1 MIKSRLSNKVEI
13 RDKSLN
19 GKGIFAKEDI
29 KKGEIVFI
37 KGGHILTRDEI
48 FSSGI
53 INSYF
58 PISDEYF
65 LGATNKEEEDSIKLY
80 QNHSCN
86 PNVGLHGEI
95 TFIAMRDI
103 KKDEELTVDYAFI
116 DNEDY
121 SFKCTCGSK
130 NCRGTITGFDWRIKE
145 LQDKYYYYFAQ
156 YLKDKIDVE
165 RAKNKNNNLG
175 NKLQ

>member
-1 MIKSRLSNKVEI
+1 MISLRLSNKVEI
-13 RDKSLN
+13 RSKSLN
-19 GKGIFAKEDI
+19 GKGIFARENI
-29 KKGEIVFI
+29 KKDEIVFI

-48 FSSGI
+48 FSTGV

-58 PISDEYF
+58 PISDNYF
-65 LGATNKEEEDSIKLY
+65 LGATNEDEEDAIKLY

-95 TFIAMRDI
+95 TFVAMRDI
-103 KKDEELTVDYAFI
+103 MKDEELTVDYAFI

-130 NCRGTITGFDWRIKE
+130 NCRGTITGFDWKNKE
-145 LQDKYYYYFAQ
+145 LQDKYYDYFAQ
-156 YLKDKIDVE
+156 YLKDKIQKE
-165 RAKNKNNNLG
+165 RNYSRNSKETL
-175 NKLQ
+175 

>member
-1 MIKSRLSNKVEI
+1 MIKSILSSKVEV
-13 RDKSLN
+13 RTNSLN
-19 GKGIFAKEDI
+19 GKGIFAKENI

-37 KGGHILTRDEI
+37 KGGHILTRDKI
-48 FSSGI
+48 FSSGV

-58 PISDEYF
+58 PISDTYF
-65 LGATNKEEEDSIKLY
+65 LGATNKDEENSIKLY

-103 KKDEELTVDYAFI
+103 QKDEELTVDYAFI

-121 SFKCTCGSK
+121 SFKCTCGSL
-130 NCRGTITGFDWRIKE
+130 NCRGTITGYDWRIKE
-145 LQDKYYYYFAQ
+145 LQDKYYDYFAQ
-156 YLKDKIDVE
+156 YLKDKIDNE
-165 RAKNKNNNLG
+165 RKNEYGK
-175 NKLQ
+175 